1 VDRCSPG
8 RTGVLPKWID
18 HRAKKKNSHDP
29 KADFC
34 GRSGIDPTRCRLRQ
48 MPAITSLVTRPV
60 AFIRSMG
67 TEEFLLKG
75 ALAVGV
81 GSLALL
87 MAISGRTSSDQSREQ
102 RAYNKDMRRPVERVH
117 LR

>member
-1 VDRCSPG
+1 
-8 RTGVLPKWID
+8 
-18 HRAKKKNSHDP
+18 
-29 KADFC
+29 
-34 GRSGIDPTRCRLRQ
+34 
-48 MPAITSLVTRPV
+48 
-60 AFIRSMG
+60 MG

-87 MAISGRTSSDQSREQ
+87 MAISGRTSNDQSREQ